1 MLQVLLNTIT
11 SALLL
16 ALVSWSFGIV
26 FRTTKIFHI
35 AHAVVYTL
43 AVYLF
48 IAANKLID
56 NWFFSVVIA
65 LVGVSIIALMME
77 LLVYRPLF
85 KKGVN
90 QNITLISSLG
100 IQILGVNA
108 IALLFGSETRTIDNI
123 RNHSYS
129 YGEIIIT
136 KVQFIQFGISVFIL
150 VCLYLFF
157 RYSAEGLRIRAVADK
172 HTLASVLG
180 INVLGIRN
188 NVFIIGSIVA
198 GIAAILKA
206 TDVGI
211 DLNSGMNV
219 VLSAIVVVILTRSD
233 NIIRIIIFSLL
244 VSFIQNFAEWFFSS
258 QVKDA
263 ITYFLL
269 ICEMLFYTE
278 NILEYKMRIEER

>member
-157 RYSAEGLRIRAVADK
+157 RAVADK